1 MIDASPKLTAAQAS
15 AAALNG
21 TLPGAG
27 QQLEPFGPVPLSTCY
42 HIARKER
49 HGREVQARGR
59 LAKAGSSAN
68 AVAIVLADSWSELDR
83 TREDLRRAKIPAAER
98 ARGLREIVTTAQAIA
113 RAERDLTGEKPS
125 KPTPSTTDEKPAKR
139 QRTEADDLARAA
151 RRRAQTE
158 HTSHPRQQTTQRET
172 GPAQTDSN
180 AAHEPEHA
188 TDSRERVRSG
198 ETSQLASSL
207 A

>member
-15 AAALNG
+15 TAALNG

-98 ARGLREIVTTAQAIA
+98 AKGLREIALTAQTIA
-113 RAERDLTGEKPS
+113 RVERDLTGERPS
-125 KPTPSTTDEKPAKR
+125 KPAPSEADTEKPARK

-151 RRRAQTE
+151 RRRASTE
-158 HTSHPRQQTTQRET
+158 HTGPTDT
-172 GPAQTDSN
+172 GQGTAPTVEAQASSSTDN
-180 AAHEPEHA
+180 A
-188 TDSRERVRSG
+188 TDSCGRAQAIEH
-198 ETSQLASSL
+198 TQLASSL